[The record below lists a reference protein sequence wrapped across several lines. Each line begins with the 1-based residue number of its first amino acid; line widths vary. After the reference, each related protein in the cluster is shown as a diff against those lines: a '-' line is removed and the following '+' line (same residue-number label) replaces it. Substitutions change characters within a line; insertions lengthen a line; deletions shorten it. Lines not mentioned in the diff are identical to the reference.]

1 MIKEAI
7 GTGATI
13 EEAKEQAVA
22 ILGASVEDNIEIEV
36 LAMPKR
42 KTLGLF
48 GGSPAKVRVSMEVPD
63 PKPAPKKP
71 APKPDR
77 AKPAQRPAAQSA
89 QKKPAAERKNDP
101 APIREDNPQKQ
112 AQRKSSPA
120 SERPA
125 RAKSETVEA
134 KSSPKA
140 PAFSAA
146 GPAVPAAEVEAGSPA
161 GRAVAYL
168 QKLFTIMGL
177 NEVQMTVSPVEGGS
191 QIDLTGDGLGV
202 IIGRRGETLDAL
214 QYLASLAA
222 NSGEGGF
229 YRLVLNTGNYR
240 QKREQT
246 LQSLARR
253 MAGQVLRTGR
263 NRTLEPM
270 NPYERRIIHTTVQSI
285 EGVVSNS
292 VGDGAAR
299 RVVIS
304 PDRECGSFD
313 TGRTHQYGD
322 APRSRGGRPGFR
334 DYREKSSASQ
344 RTELQSEAQRQEE
357 KKEQPRRNRS
367 EIEAFEAKAAGKAV
381 ILPENPVPSPAA
393 AEPET
398 APAPAK
404 KDVGDA
410 PLYGRIDKKSE

>member
-22 ILGASVEDNIEIEV
+22 ILGAGFEDNVEIEV
-36 LAMPKR
+36 LSMPKR

-63 PKPAPKKP
+63 PKPEPKPLSKRPSPAADRDKP
-71 APKPDR
+71 ADRPVQSGQRKPV
-77 AKPAQRPAAQSA
+77 
-89 QKKPAAERKNDP
+89 ERKNDAAAPRNNKAAGPAQKKQPAVSDRLPRPRNEEADAKP
-101 APIREDNPQKQ
+101 APRTAP
-112 AQRKSSPA
+112 S
-120 SERPA
+120 
-125 RAKSETVEA
+125 RAAV
-134 KSSPKA
+134 
-140 PAFSAA
+140 
-146 GPAVPAAEVEAGSPA
+146 GPAVPAAQVDPNTPA
-161 GRAVAYL
+161 GRAAAYL
-168 QKLFTIMGL
+168 QKIFTIMKLDGVEL
-177 NEVQMTVSPVEGGS
+177 SVSPVEGGS
-191 QIDLTGDGLGV
+191 QIDLTGEGLGV

-253 MAGQVLRTGR
+253 MAAQVLRTGR

-270 NPYERRIIHTTVQSI
+270 NPYERRVIHTTIQSM

-304 PDRECGSFD
+304 PDRTGGSFD
-313 TGRTHQYGD
+313 RPRNYDYSGG
-322 APRSRGGRPGFR
+322 PRSRTSRPGFR
-334 DYREKSSASQ
+334 DYREKSPA
-344 RTELQSEAQRQEE
+344 AQRPEGQ
-357 KKEQPRRNRS
+357 KEQVQRSRS
-367 EIEAFEAKAAGKAV
+367 EIEAFEAKAAGKSV
-381 ILPENPVPSPAA
+381 ILPENPAPAPA
-393 AEPET
+393 RRPAEPVS
-398 APAPAK
+398 APAK

>member
-63 PKPAPKKP
+63 PKPMPKKP
-71 APKPDR
+71 APKADR
-77 AKPAQRPAAQSA
+77 VKTAERQAQSG
-89 QKKPAAERKNDP
+89 QKKPGTERKSEPASVKDTNTQKQPPRKP
-101 APIREDNPQKQ
+101 AP
-112 AQRKSSPA
+112 A
-120 SERPA
+120 SDRPA
-125 RAKSETVEA
+125 RSKAEA
-134 KSSPKA
+134 GVPKA
-140 PAFSAA
+140 AYKAAPLSAPM
-146 GPAVPAAEVEAGSPA
+146 GPAVPAAEVDANSPA

-168 QKLFTIMGL
+168 QKLFTIMALDGV
-177 NEVQMTVSPVEGGS
+177 EMSVSPVEGGS

-285 EGVVSNS
+285 EGVISNS
-292 VGDGAAR
+292 VGEGAAR
-299 RVVIS
+299 RVVIC
-304 PDRECGSFD
+304 PDRENGSFD
-313 TGRTHQYGD
+313 KARDNRGD
-322 APRSRGGRPGFR
+322 GSRPRGGRPGFR
-334 DYREKSSASQ
+334 EYREKNPGSQQAEGQ
-344 RTELQSEAQRQEE
+344 RTQARQ
-357 KKEQPRRNRS
+357 EQPRRNRS
-367 EIEAFEAKAAGKAV
+367 EIEAFEAKAAGKSV
-381 ILPENPVPSPAA
+381 ILPENPVPSPAPKS
-393 AEPET
+393 AEP
-398 APAPAK
+398 APTPAK

>member
-22 ILGASVEDNIEIEV
+22 ILGASFEDNVEIEV
-36 LAMPKR
+36 LSMPKR

-63 PKPAPKKP
+63 PKPEPKPLPKKP
-71 APKPDR
+71 APAADR
-77 AKPAQRPAAQSA
+77 TKAADRPAQNGQRRPAERRNDAGVRNGKAAAPAQKRQPPVSERPPRPRNEAAEAKPAPQS
-89 QKKPAAERKNDP
+89 PSNR
-101 APIREDNPQKQ
+101 
-112 AQRKSSPA
+112 
-120 SERPA
+120 
-125 RAKSETVEA
+125 TVT
-134 KSSPKA
+134 
-140 PAFSAA
+140 
-146 GPAVPAAEVEAGSPA
+146 GPAVPAAQVDPNTPA
-161 GRAVAYL
+161 GRATAYL
-168 QKLFTIMGL
+168 QKIFSIMQLDGVEL
-177 NEVQMTVSPVEGGS
+177 TVSPVEGGS

-222 NSGEGGF
+222 TSGDGGF

-253 MAGQVLRTGR
+253 MAAQVLRTGR

-270 NPYERRIIHTTVQSI
+270 NPYERRVIHTTIQSM
-285 EGVVSNS
+285 EGVISNS

-304 PDRECGSFD
+304 PDRAGASFEKPRD
-313 TGRTHQYGD
+313 NAYSDGPRPRT
-322 APRSRGGRPGFR
+322 SRPGFR
-334 DYREKSSASQ
+334 DYREKSPAAQRPEGQKEQSQ
-344 RTELQSEAQRQEE
+344 RS
-357 KKEQPRRNRS
+357 RS
-367 EIEAFEAKAAGKAV
+367 EIEAFEAKAAGKSV
-381 ILPENPVPSPAA
+381 ILPENP
-393 AEPET
+393 
-398 APAPAK
+398 APAPAQRPAEPVPAPVPTK